1 MFHHLSIV
9 KEEVESIALDSI
21 DIKMRTGH
29 VKIEMDQSFAE
40 QQRLE
45 HKEKMSLVDDKY
57 RSERSLKQY
66 YLGCSCSVC
75 YQRYHI
81 SKGYH
86 CCDSKS
92 RCNVRRYV
100 EELEDSV
107 DSHSAPI
114 ERKIETMNKVRS
126 CIYFQNYLYHLYVI

>member
-1 MFHHLSIV
+1 MKNEHV
-9 KEEVESIALDSI
+9 SI
-21 DIKMRTGH
+21 D
-29 VKIEMDQSFAE
+29 MDNTNYNHNKGEETKSQ
-40 QQRLE
+40 LE
-45 HKEKMSLVDDKY
+45 REYEKY

-92 RCNVRRYV
+92 RCNYRRY
-100 EELEDSV
+100 EKFDDSEDNV
-107 DSHSAPI
+107 DSHSEPV
-114 ERKIETMNKVRS
+114 ERKCETMQQVK
-126 CIYFQNYLYHLYVI
+126 I